1 MGTVKQFEDLQVWQK
16 ARTLASKIYELTSK
30 EPISKDFR
38 LRDQMRGSA
47 GSIMD
52 NIAEGFGR
60 ASRLEFINALSIS
73 QGEANEL
80 KSQLYRASDA
90 KYITEEI
97 FRELYSETNEVSK
110 MIASFIKYLNASDI
124 RGQKFKNRNNGSTSN

>member
-1 MGTVKQFEDLQVWQK
+1 MGTAKQFEDLQVWQK
-16 ARTLASKIYELTSK
+16 ARTLAQKIYHLTSK

-52 NIAEGFGR
+52 NLAEGSGR
-60 ASRLEFINALSIS
+60 ASRLEFINALRIS

-80 KSQLYRASDA
+80 KSQLYRALDA
-90 KYITEEI
+90 NYITTET
-97 FRELYSETNEVSK
+97 FTELYSAIDELSK
-110 MIASFIKYLNASDI
+110 MIFSLVKYLNASDI
-124 RGQKFKNRNNGSTSN
+124 RGQKFKNRNNGNTQN